1 MESLFRILIIVAFIG
16 IIYYY
21 AGPNAKQHDPLEG
34 PNVVQQPILEEKDI
48 VDSEQTLTRPI
59 EGLSTYIGKQSKEI
73 LSTYGRPTRIDKTP
87 FHYKWWVYHNQD
99 GLKMFGIADDT
110 VVQVYTNSPNM
121 DVAPYEIGEMLG
133 DIYRMTIIE
142 SEVTAQI
149 GDNIYMFAMNDYDLH
164 SRILV
169 KFQDIF
175 AQLYIDTETE
185 KLIGVRFLDKETLVT
200 HKPYEMQFIGEII
213 NTPTPSSYH
222 QKYIHQANVD
232 QLLDLT
238 NVFREQ
244 YGLQLLVS
252 DPVVQEL
259 AMKNSENLFLR
270 NATTQETEIE
280 DISLK
285 DRLTALDIQ
294 FKSASEI
301 TATTYIDVIEAMH
314 GWLNSKEHRKVLLDE
329 GFTHIGTGA
338 YMDYYTQIL
347 ITKNN
352 RDLSGLQ

>member
-1 MESLFRILIIVAFIG
+1 MESLFRILIIVAFLG

-21 AGPNAKQHDPLEG
+21 AGPNAKQHSPLEG
-34 PNVVQQPILEEKDI
+34 PSIVQKPILENKAIIDNEDA
-48 VDSEQTLTRPI
+48 LTRPT
-59 EGLSTYIGKQSKEI
+59 EGLSTYIGKSSKDI

-87 FHYKWWVYHNQD
+87 FHYKWWVYHNKD
-99 GLKMFGIADDT
+99 GFKMFGIADDT
-110 VVQVYTNSPNM
+110 VVQVYTNSLNM
-121 DVAPYEIGEMLG
+121 NVAPYEIGQVLG
-133 DIYRMTIIE
+133 DIYRMTIID

-149 GDNIYMFAMNDYDLH
+149 DDNIYMFAMNDYDLH

-185 KLIGVRFLDKETLVT
+185 KLIGIRYLDKKTLVT
-200 HKPYEMQFIGEII
+200 HKPYEMQFIGEMIHA
-213 NTPTPSSYH
+213 PAPSSYH
-222 QKYIHQANVD
+222 QLYIHQANAA
-232 QLLDLT
+232 QLADLT

-244 YGLQLLVS
+244 YGLLTLVNDS
-252 DPVVQEL
+252 MLNDV
-259 AMKNSENLFLR
+259 AMRNSENLFLQST
-270 NATTQETEIE
+270 TTQQTESS

-285 DRLTALDIQ
+285 DRLSALDIQ

-301 TATTYIDVIEAMH
+301 TATTYIDIVEAMH

-347 ITKNN
+347 VTKNG
-352 RDLSGLQ
+352 RDVSGMQ

>member
-1 MESLFRILIIVAFIG
+1 MEALFRILIIIAFLG

-34 PNVVQQPILEEKDI
+34 PNTVQQPILEEKEIIDNG
-48 VDSEQTLTRPI
+48 DTLTRPTK
-59 EGLSTYIGKQSKEI
+59 GLSTHIGESSKEI
-73 LSTYGRPTRIDKTP
+73 LSTYGRPTRIDKSP
-87 FHYKWWVYHNQD
+87 FNYKWWVYHNKD
-99 GLKMFGIADDT
+99 GFKMFGIADDK

-121 DVAPYEIGEMLG
+121 NVAPYEVGQMLG

-142 SEVTAQI
+142 SEVTAHI

-185 KLIGVRFLDKETLVT
+185 KLIGIRFLDKETLVT
-200 HKPYEMQFIGEII
+200 HKPYEMQFIGEVI
-213 NTPTPSSYH
+213 NSPAPSSFS
-222 QKYIHQANVD
+222 QLYIHQANAA
-232 QLLDLT
+232 QLADLT

-244 YGLQLLVS
+244 YGLLALVNDS
-252 DPVVQEL
+252 ALNDL
-259 AMKNSENLFLR
+259 AMENSENLFLQSM
-270 NATTQETEIE
+270 TTQQTESN

-285 DRLTALDIQ
+285 DRLSALDIQ

-301 TATTYIDVIEAMH
+301 TATTYIDAIEAMH

-329 GFTHIGTGA
+329 SFSHIGTGA

-352 RDLSGLQ
+352 RDLSEIQ